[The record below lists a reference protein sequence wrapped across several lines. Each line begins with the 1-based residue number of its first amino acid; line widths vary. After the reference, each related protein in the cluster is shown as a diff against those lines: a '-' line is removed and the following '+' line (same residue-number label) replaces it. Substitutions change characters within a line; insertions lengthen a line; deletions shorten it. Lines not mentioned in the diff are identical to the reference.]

1 MIEVHV
7 HPTILSPEEEEEEE
21 EEEEGSPLY
30 STNIYL

>member
-21 EEEEGSPLY
+21 EGSPLS
-30 STNIYL
+30 STDIYL